1 MAQQLKIMIG
11 QLNPTIGALQKN
23 ARKAVAFYREA
34 VSAGAD
40 YAILSELFLTG
51 YGAKDLFFRDQ
62 FLKDVDSVIADIAKS
77 CDCKTVLGIGAPI
90 KRDGKIYNGYV
101 YITEGKILQEVRKT
115 NLPNSEVFD
124 ERRHFSNG
132 EVADPIGPINTAIC
146 EDLWH
151 ESFGESLLE
160 KGVEILISA
169 NASPFYRGKLVDRHA
184 IASARAKQ
192 LGVPVVYAHYM
203 GVEDEMM
210 LDGGSFVAHP
220 DGEIVCQLP
229 QFEESRGLITFE
241 KKPDGWRVI
250 DAPIEAVPDE
260 WESDYRAMVESLRDY
275 ASKTGF
281 TTAILGLS
289 GGIDSALVAA
299 IATDALGPQNVRVLM
314 MQSIYTSQSSLDD
327 AANCARLLGIEIDS
341 VSISPAVDA
350 ASAELEPIF
359 GADPDGL
366 VAENIQPRLRALYL
380 MALSNKFGSLL
391 LTTGNKSEV
400 AVGYATLYGDMAGGY
415 NPIKDLYKM
424 RVFEQCRW
432 RNAHHHKWM
441 LGREGIV
448 IPETIINKPP
458 SAELRP
464 DQKDSDS
471 LPPYEILD
479 AILEAMVDQDQSVA
493 DIVVQGYD
501 RDTVLKV
508 QKLVYIAEY
517 KRFQSAPGVKLT
529 KRHFGT
535 DRRYPIINHW
545 RDARC

>member
-11 QLNPTIGALQKN
+11 QLNPTIGAIKN
-23 ARKAVAFYREA
+23 NACKAVDFYHEA
-34 VSAGAD
+34 VNAGAD
-40 YAILSELFLTG
+40 YAVLSELFLTG

-62 FLKDVDSVIADIAKS
+62 FLADVETALFEIVKA
-77 CDCKTVLGIGAPI
+77 CDTKMVLGIGAPI
-90 KRDGKIYNGYV
+90 KRDGKIYNGYI
-101 YITEGKILQEVRKT
+101 YIAEGKVIQEVRKT
-115 NLPNSEVFD
+115 HLPNYDVFD
-124 ERRHFSNG
+124 EKRHFSHG
-132 EVADPIGPINTAIC
+132 EAVEPIGPINTAIC
-146 EDLWH
+146 EDIWQ
-151 ESFGESLLE
+151 ESYGESLLE

-169 NASPFYRGKLVDRHA
+169 NASPYYRGKLADRHENA
-184 IASARAKQ
+184 RIRAKQ
-192 LGVPVVYAHYM
+192 LAVPVVYAHYV

-210 LDGGSFVAHP
+210 LDGGSFVVHP
-220 DGEIVCQLP
+220 DGELVCQLP
-229 QFEESRGLITFE
+229 QFDEAHGLITFE
-241 KKPDGWRVI
+241 KKAEGWRVI
-250 DAPIEAVPDE
+250 DAPIEKTTDE
-260 WESDYRAMVESLRDY
+260 WEADYRVMVESLRDY
-275 ASKTGF
+275 AAKTGF
-281 TTAILGLS
+281 STAILGLS

-299 IATDALGPQNVRVLM
+299 IAADALGPQNVRVLM
-314 MQSIYTSQSSLDD
+314 MPSVYTSQSSLDD
-327 AANCARLLGIEIDS
+327 AADCARLLGIEIDS

-424 RVFEQCRW
+424 RVFETCRW
-432 RNAHHHKWM
+432 RNANHRDWM
-441 LGREGIV
+441 LGREGFV
-448 IPETIINKPP
+448 IPTTIIDKPP

-471 LPPYEILD
+471 LPPYEALD
-479 AILEAMVDQDQSVA
+479 TILEAMVDQDQSVNE
-493 DIVVQGYD
+493 IVAMGYD
-501 RDTVLKV
+501 RDMVLKV

-545 RDARC
+545 RDG